1 MSWIKTIDYN
11 NEANTV
17 LKRVYNRVKG
27 ANNKVDNVLTI
38 HSLRPHSLVGHMT
51 LYKSV
56 LHNSNNTLPKL
67 YLEALGVYV
76 RYFGAFT
83 Q

>member
-1 MSWIKTIDYN
+1 MSWIKTIDY

-51 LYKSV
+51 L
-56 LHNSNNTLPKL
+56 
-67 YLEALGVYV
+67 
-76 RYFGAFT
+76 
-83 Q
+83 